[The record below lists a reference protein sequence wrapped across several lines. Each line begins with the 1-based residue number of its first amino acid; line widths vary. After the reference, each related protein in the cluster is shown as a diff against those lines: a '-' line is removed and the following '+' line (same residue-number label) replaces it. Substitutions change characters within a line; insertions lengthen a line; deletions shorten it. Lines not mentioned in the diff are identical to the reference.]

1 VVDDAIVMLENIVR
15 HMEMGKDVLTAS
27 LDGAQ
32 EIGFTILSMTFSLA
46 AVFIPVLFMGGI
58 LGRLLHEFA
67 VTIGAAILVSG
78 FVSLT
83 LTPML
88 CSRFLTPPKSERH
101 GHLYAV
107 TERYFDRM
115 LDAYQRSLSWVLRH
129 RRATMY
135 FSGGLLIAT
144 IFMFYSIPKGF
155 LPSEDADQMVIFTL
169 AAQGISY
176 DSMVKHQLAVA
187 SLIKDDPAIR
197 SYFVSVGS
205 GGPGGATNSGI
216 IFLHLTPSSE
226 RKLSV
231 DQLIAKY
238 RPILNSV
245 PGMRVFLQ
253 NPPPIRIGAQFT
265 RSMYQMTLQSP
276 NTATLYK
283 YAPLLES
290 KLRALPDLRGVNSDL
305 QVENPQVTVDID
317 RDKAHSLGV
326 SAQIIEEG
334 LYDAYGSR
342 QVSTIYAPNDE
353 FWVIMEVLPEF
364 QSSPATLSLLYVRSS
379 GGQLVPLDTVV
390 KFTRSLGP
398 LQINHSGQL
407 PSATISFDVAPGVS
421 LGKALGE
428 VKKLSGA
435 VLPDSIT
442 TSFQGTAQAF
452 ESSLGGLGMLLVMT
466 ILVIYLVLGVL
477 YESFIHP
484 ITILSGLPSAGF
496 GALLTLWVFG
506 MELDLFAFVGV
517 IMLVGLVKKNAIMM
531 IDFALDAQ
539 RTEGKTPTEAI
550 FEGCIVRFRP
560 IMMTT
565 MAALMGTLP
574 IAIGLGAGAEAR
586 RPLGVA
592 VVGGLFFSQ
601 FLTLYITP
609 VFYTYME
616 AFLERFNAWREGRV
630 LAPVPQAAPKQV
642 ATAPTAEAADGR
654 LAS

>member
-1 VVDDAIVMLENIVR
+1 
-15 HMEMGKDVLTAS
+15 MEMGKDVLTAS
-27 LDGAQ
+27 LDGAA
-32 EIGFTILSMTFSLA
+32 EIGFTILSMTCSLA

-67 VTIGAAILVSG
+67 ITIGAAILVSG

-88 CSRFLTPPKSERH
+88 CSRFLRPPKSERH

-129 RRATMY
+129 RRGTMY

-144 IFMFYSIPKGF
+144 IFMFYQIPKGF
-155 LPSEDADQMVIFTL
+155 LPSEDADQLVIFTL

-265 RSMYQMTLQSP
+265 RSMYQMTLQST

-283 YAPLLES
+283 YAPMLES
-290 KLRALPDLRGVNSDL
+290 KLRALQDLRGVNSDL

-342 QVSTIYAPNDE
+342 QVSTIYAPNNE

-364 QSSPATLSLLYVRSS
+364 QSSPSTLSLLYVRSS

-398 LQINHSGQL
+398 FQINPSGQL

-428 VKKLSGA
+428 VKKLSGE
-435 VLPDSIT
+435 VLPGSIT
-442 TSFQGTAQAF
+442 TSFQGAAQAF
-452 ESSLGGLGMLLVMT
+452 ESSLGGLGMLLIMT
-466 ILVIYLVLGVL
+466 ILVIYVL

-496 GALLTLWVFG
+496 GALPTLWVFG

-517 IMLVGLVKKNAIMM
+517 ILLVGLVKKNAIMM

-609 VFYTYME
+609 VIYTYLDSFQQWASLRRAALM
-616 AFLERFNAWREGRV
+616 
-630 LAPVPQAAPKQV
+630 APVAEGVAFEAGGGSQPQPPA
-642 ATAPTAEAADGR
+642 
-654 LAS
+654 